1 MVRGLYTGASGMAAK
16 LQQMDV
22 VANNL
27 ANVNTPAF
35 KEDLTLFKSFPEML
49 IRRID
54 DDGVHK
60 FPLGSWDTRPIVGK
74 LGTGVE
80 VNEVYTQ
87 FEQGNLQQ
95 TENPFDVALTGKG
108 FFTVMTPE
116 GERYTR
122 NGSFTLDRSGTLMT
136 KEGYPVLG
144 ENGPMKV
151 KHHNF
156 AISAKGEVFVNKK
169 FQEPLERQTQMTENS
184 FDQNEKLDQLK
195 IVEFPFDRY
204 LKKTG
209 SSFYRDTEE
218 SGKAFQNPETKTE
231 VKQGFLESSNVN
243 VVREMVHMIE
253 VHRAYEASQK
263 SVTTHDG
270 ALDRLINGM
279 AVVA

>member
-1 MVRGLYTGASGMAAK
+1 MAAK
-16 LQQMDV
+16 QQQMDV

-49 IRRID
+49 MRRID

-87 FEQGNLQQ
+87 FDQGNLQH

-122 NGSFTLDRSGTLMT
+122 NGSFTIDKSGTLMT
-136 KEGYPVLG
+136 KEGFPVMG
-144 ENGPMKV
+144 ENGVIKV

-156 AISAKGEVFVNKK
+156 TISSQGEVFVNQK
-169 FQEPLERQTQMTENS
+169 FQEPVERQVQMAENS
-184 FDQNEKLDQLK
+184 FDQIQRVDQLK
-195 IVEFPFDRY
+195 IVEFPLDRY
-204 LKKTG
+204 IKKTG
-209 SSFYRDTEE
+209 SSFYKETDE
-218 SGKAFQNPETKTE
+218 SGKPFMNRDTKTE
-231 VKQGFLESSNVN
+231 VKQGFLEMSNVN

-263 SVTTHDG
+263 SISTHDG

-279 AVVA
+279 AAVG